1 MTQINADEYKAFA
14 AKLRGADKAI
24 ARGIRKQIRA
34 AAMPIGREVIQTGS
48 EGMPSS
54 GKLRARLQAASPSVS
69 IMARGATINLR
80 KGANFEALNRGILRH
95 PVFKTG
101 RWAQQGVPSGTYA
114 GAMQNL
120 PPAARAGLQQVL
132 TQAMKELGL

>member
-34 AAMPIGREVIQTGS
+34 AATPIGREVIETGS
-48 EGMPSS
+48 EGMPSR
-54 GKLRARLQAASPSVS
+54 GGLRSKLQAASPSVS

-80 KGANFEALNRGILRH
+80 KGANFAALNRGILRH
-95 PVFKTG
+95 PIYGSK
-101 RWAQQGVPSGTYA
+101 RWTQQGVPSGTYT

-120 PPAARAGLQQVL
+120 PPDARAGLQQVL
-132 TQAMKELGL
+132 KQAMKELGL